1 MFFHKKQYNY
11 DCLPMN
17 VIDFY
22 YNEDNNRLYLEFS
35 MKEDSDMFYRVLEL
49 DFEDVKYYSPSLITR
64 KDMTEIDEEFIIEL
78 LSQYLIDNE
87 LPEQQ
92 SL

>member
-1 MFFHKKQYNY
+1 
-11 DCLPMN
+11 
-17 VIDFY
+17 
-22 YNEDNNRLYLEFS
+22 